1 LDKFLRMKSAMHT
14 RILDLISAEG
24 SPSTSS
30 GTGQMAK
37 VGEKL
42 EVKRDKCN
50 RGENYR
56 DRKGAYFKL

>member
-1 LDKFLRMKSAMHT
+1 MHT